1 MEIISHGL
9 TAFALHIVST
19 FLTPTST
26 MATVHPSRMALIP
39 PEIREYRSDRTR
51 GRSPSPRRSRS
62 RDRDRNEGRGRDSG
76 RGREREDYRASEHRR
91 ASPQYEDY
99 RRPPPPAAA
108 ESSAPWRQKESM
120 YPPQHLG
127 RSGTNAFQSFLDECV
142 ACVITFYTSLICVLS
157 RRRAQRAAQAVNVW
171 PPSPKAAARELY
183 VAEVF

>member
-9 TAFALHIVST
+9 TAQLVCISSILFP
-19 FLTPTST
+19 TPTST

-39 PEIREYRSDRTR
+39 RDIRDSRSNRPR

-62 RDRDRNEGRGRDSG
+62 RDRDEGRGRDSG
-76 RGREREDYRASEHRR
+76 RGREREDYRASEPRR

-99 RRPPPPAAA
+99 RRPPPPPAG

-127 RSGTNAFQSFLDECV
+127 RAGTNAFQSFLDECV
-142 ACVITFYTSLICVLS
+142 TCVVFSIYYSYVFLLDVVLS
-157 RRRAQRAAQAVNVW
+157 VQL
-171 PPSPKAAARELY
+171 KL
-183 VAEVF
+183 

>member
-1 MEIISHGL
+1 MPNICVRGHVNL
-9 TAFALHIVST
+9 RTIVSI

-39 PEIREYRSDRTR
+39 RDIRESRSDRTR
-51 GRSPSPRRSRS
+51 DRSPSPRRSWS

-76 RGREREDYRASEHRR
+76 RGREREDYRASEPRR

-99 RRPPPPAAA
+99 RRPPPPAAV

-142 ACVITFYTSLICVLS
+142 TCVITFFIHYSYVFFLGVVLS
-157 RRRAQRAAQAVNVW
+157 VR
-171 PPSPKAAARELY
+171 PKL
-183 VAEVF
+183 